1 MSRAITGRG
10 GTKESANHHQ
20 HVIMCR
26 LHWLC
31 DAGKQNGALSV
42 LFVITS
48 IMRFSIFRQHALKQ
62 LFIHPSLPKYCTNGN
77 PLRKV
82 IWRREWGLLLNL
94 ITQDR
99 CEKQQWKK
107 MLACSAFFPPRNT
120 EISTGLFYSFMFL
133 WGFFSFFLH
142 NINN

>member
-107 MLACSAFFPPRNT
+107 MLACSAFFPPKKYWDFYRP
-120 EISTGLFYSFMFL
+120 ILQFYVFVGLLF
-133 WGFFSFFLH
+133 FFLH